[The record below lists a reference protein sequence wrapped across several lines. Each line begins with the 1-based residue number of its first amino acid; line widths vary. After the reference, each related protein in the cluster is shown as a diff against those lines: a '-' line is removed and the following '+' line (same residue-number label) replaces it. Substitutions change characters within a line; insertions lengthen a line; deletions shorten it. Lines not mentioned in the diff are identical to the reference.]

1 MGRRWRPDPLVRKYP
16 SISSYA
22 GFGNNPIYY
31 VDEDGRDPRKA
42 GKKVT
47 IDPTRMSVIKSSQ
60 VADNFNKKKY
70 DEELYVN
77 ADRGFGVGLLNSIP
91 ILDRFVTKTAQ
102 KLNPLIDLLDLITN
116 EPTDQWIA
124 ASQSDYYV
132 FQERIGGTSIY
143 PEEVVNRYVKD
154 FGIEGFEAEVFYEE
168 KMKVEK
174 MLPSGRNETEA
185 NAQTFIYETTQINI
199 AENPYYGR
207 EDNLGVSKYAKY
219 RYEIK
224 TTAYGKDGTAST
236 SMEYKAATPRRDNTD
251 L

>member
-1 MGRRWRPDPLVRKYP
+1 MAVGCQTQTTVPAGKYKLIVYLRVSQSSGQSPSWFDDLKITVKRAQTEKVLIADVQSHQDYYAFGMQMPGRSYTGEGYRYGFNGHEKDDEIKGSGNHYSFGDYGYDPRLGRRWRPDPLVRKYP

-31 VDEDGRDPRKA
+31 VDEDGRDPRQA

-77 ADRGFGVGLLNSIP
+77 ADKGFGVGLLNSIP
-91 ILDRFVTKTAQ
+91 ILDRCVTKTAQ

-124 ASQSDYYV
+124 ASQSDY
-132 FQERIGGTSIY
+132 
-143 PEEVVNRYVKD
+143 
-154 FGIEGFEAEVFYEE
+154 
-168 KMKVEK
+168 
-174 MLPSGRNETEA
+174 
-185 NAQTFIYETTQINI
+185 
-199 AENPYYGR
+199 
-207 EDNLGVSKYAKY
+207 
-219 RYEIK
+219 
-224 TTAYGKDGTAST
+224 
-236 SMEYKAATPRRDNTD
+236 
-251 L
+251 